1 MDASSRAQYL
11 RIKRSSES
19 LPDLTEAEKAELA
32 KLEAA
37 GHVKGSGDAKPKPAR
52 TRRPDPA
59 PISGEIKTSGGVLP
73 VDELNYTWTLTLVI
87 TATPEA
93 VAGGFDPLYTA
104 SSEDAVR
111 FLASS
116 LDKLRS
122 DAIHIEIVD
131 AEAPPADEVLREQ
144 GFAGDELENALEL
157 ATTPWASWA
166 SASDIAAAHGLD
178 VEDVED
184 ALDETGVATSRAHS
198 RAGRGWTLDPKAA
211 TVFSPAAIEL
221 VLGEIRR
228 R

>member
-73 VDELNYTWTLTLVI
+73 VDELNYTWTLTFVV
-87 TATPEA
+87 TAAPEI
-93 VAGGFDPLYTA
+93 VAGGFDPLARAT
-104 SSEDAVR
+104 SEDAVWS
-111 FLASS
+111 LAQARDRYGSN
-116 LDKLRS
+116 
-122 DAIHIEIVD
+122 AIHVEIVD

-144 GFAGDELENALEL
+144 GFAGAALELELEL

-166 SASDIAAAHGLD
+166 DARDIAAAHGLD

>member
-59 PISGEIKTSGGVLP
+59 PISGEIKTSGGALP
-73 VDELNYTWTLTLVI
+73 VDELNYTWTLTFVV
-87 TATPEA
+87 TAAPEI
-93 VAGGFDPLYTA
+93 VAEGFDPLHCS
-104 SSEDAVR
+104 SSEHMLRRIAVWQGNSNGEISVE
-111 FLASS
+111 LCEAS
-116 LDKLRS
+116 
-122 DAIHIEIVD
+122 
-131 AEAPPADEVLREQ
+131 APPADEILREQ
-144 GFAGDELENALEL
+144 GYAGRELELEL
-157 ATTPWASWA
+157 DRITTPWANWA